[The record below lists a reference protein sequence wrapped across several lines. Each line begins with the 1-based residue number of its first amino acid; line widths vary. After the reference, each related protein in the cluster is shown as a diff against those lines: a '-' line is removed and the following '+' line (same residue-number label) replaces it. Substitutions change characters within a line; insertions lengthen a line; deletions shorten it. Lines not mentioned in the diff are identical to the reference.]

1 LNTNINLEALKAER
15 DRLKAEHDRWEATAK
30 KATEARGVA
39 KERMDLLD
47 KLIRLGELYVTGGG
61 EEPIPF

>member
-1 LNTNINLEALKAER
+1 VNPNINLEALKAER
-15 DRLKAEHDRWEATAK
+15 SRLQAEHDRWDATAK
-30 KATEARGVA
+30 KATEARSIA

-47 KLIRLGELYVTGGG
+47 KLIRLGERYVAGGG